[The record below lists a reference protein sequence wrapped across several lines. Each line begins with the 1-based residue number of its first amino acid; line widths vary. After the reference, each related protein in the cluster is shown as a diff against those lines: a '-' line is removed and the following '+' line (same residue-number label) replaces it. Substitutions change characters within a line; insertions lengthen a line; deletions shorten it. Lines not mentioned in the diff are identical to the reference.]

1 MLSKQIDNKQWGLFV
16 DIENNYKDF
25 NFKYKKNIITLKSK
39 RLENYKK
46 FLLRKKMEKKMEKIN
61 EKNKKFIFILEI
73 AILIFNIS
81 VIYFC
86 ILIII
91 NNLKYS

>member
-1 MLSKQIDNKQWGLFV
+1 MLSTQIDNNQWGLFV

-25 NFKYKKNIITLKSK
+25 NFKYKKNIITLKYK

-46 FLLRKKMEKKMEKIN
+46 FLLIKKIEKKMEKIN
-61 EKNKKFIFILEI
+61 EKNKNFIFILEI
-73 AILIFNIS
+73 AILIFYIS

-91 NNLKYS
+91 NNLRY

>member
-91 NNLKYS
+91 NNLRYS

>member
-1 MLSKQIDNKQWGLFV
+1 MLSTQIDNKQWGLFV

-25 NFKYKKNIITLKSK
+25 NFKYKKNIITLKYK

-46 FLLRKKMEKKMEKIN
+46 FLLIKKIEKKMEKIN
-61 EKNKKFIFILEI
+61 EKNKNFIFILEI
-73 AILIFNIS
+73 AILIFYIS

-91 NNLKYS
+91 NNLRY

>member
-1 MLSKQIDNKQWGLFV
+1 MLSTQIDNNQWGLFV

-46 FLLRKKMEKKMEKIN
+46 FLLRKKKEEKMEKIN

-73 AILIFNIS
+73 AIIIFNIS

-86 ILIII
+86 ILIILY
-91 NNLKYS
+91 NLKYS